1 MEGKTWR
8 VLKEE
13 ANTSIDTPPRV
24 KIQKKTETNQNPKLL
39 MRHGNK
45 PYFFFRFYNQ
55 ATHTNETNILII

>member
-24 KIQKKTETNQNPKLL
+24 NIQKKTETNQNPKLL
-39 MRHGNK
+39 MLHGNK
-45 PYFFFRFYNQ
+45 PYFFFIVDSHE
-55 ATHTNETNILII
+55 A